1 MTRYL
6 PTLRGWAALLL
17 AVPACLLYPLLL
29 PTLYVQSGGS
39 GWYSEPV
46 STVALVA
53 GGVIVVACFVVSLEA
68 WRRGSRTDRA
78 VAVIAILFAI
88 GLLTEVLGAR
98 TVPVRPAPN
107 KSVQATA
114 APRFRFRAFEFS
126 IHSFCRPQSLSA
138 AVPDL
143 WR

>member
-17 AVPACLLYPLLL
+17 AVPACLFYPLLL
-29 PTLYVQSGGS
+29 PTRYVQSGGPA
-39 GWYSEPV
+39 WYPEPV

-53 GGVIVVACFVVSLEA
+53 GGVIVVACFLVAFEA

-107 KSVQATA
+107 PAVERMRASRLGHFAFLAQWRLARTA
-114 APRFRFRAFEFS
+114 HRHR
-126 IHSFCRPQSLSA
+126 
-138 AVPDL
+138 
-143 WR
+143 

>member
-17 AVPACLLYPLLL
+17 ALPACLFYPLLL
-29 PTLYVQSGGS
+29 PTRYVQSGGL
-39 GWYSEPV
+39 GWYPEPV
-46 STVALVA
+46 STVVLIA
-53 GGVIVVACFVVSLEA
+53 GGVIVVACFLVSFEA
-68 WRRGSRTDRA
+68 WRRGSGTDRA

-107 KSVQATA
+107 KPPGANSRHESRGRSAGFGV
-114 APRFRFRAFEFS
+114 
-126 IHSFCRPQSLSA
+126 A
-138 AVPDL
+138 AVAQAE
-143 WR
+143 R